1 MASLFAGLLL
11 TGLAFLAPARSE
23 QNGLTSSRGAE
34 SCRPCHLDIVES
46 FERTAHF
53 NASRPARRD
62 TILGTFAEGQN
73 VLRTHVNG
81 VYFRMERREDG
92 YYQTGYTRGAARTE
106 RFDLVIGSGRR
117 GQSYLYWKG
126 HLLFQLPVSYLAA
139 TGAWVNSPGYP
150 DGKVHFNRLVPPRCL
165 ECHTSYFRVRG
176 ELSGRALRPRLRSRD
191 CLPPVPR
198 RRGQPCRDPEPGAP
212 RPRASDRPLLPVS
225 LGDARGSEAPLRIS
239 AGRRSR
245 RLPRAGVRWR
255 PCAAGRAWQPG
266 RAPASEPVLRWQPG
280 YVVLDLPQRAP
291 RRTQLD

>member
-1 MASLFAGLLL
+1 MKGVKRGRREKEGGRVASLFAGLLL

-23 QNGLTSSRGAE
+23 QNGLTSSRGALR
-34 SCRPCHLDIVES
+34 SRDRVGAPRPELSLLEGPPS
-46 FERTAHF
+46 FS
-53 NASRPARRD
+53 ASRFLPGGDRRMGQQPGLSRRQGALQPPGPAP
-62 TILGTFAEGQN
+62 LP
-73 VLRTHVNG
+73 
-81 VYFRMERREDG
+81 RMPHE
-92 YYQTGYTRGAARTE
+92 
-106 RFDLVIGSGRR
+106 
-117 GQSYLYWKG
+117 
-126 HLLFQLPVSYLAA
+126 LLP
-139 TGAWVNSPGYP
+139 
-150 DGKVHFNRLVPPRCL
+150 
-165 ECHTSYFRVRG
+165 VRG

-198 RRGQPCRDPEPGAP
+198 RRVQPCRDPEPGAP
-212 RPRASDRPLLPVS
+212 RLRASDRPLLPVS

-239 AGRRSR
+239 AGGRSR